1 MPLTVRGLAEGPAL
15 GDLIDRVR
23 SRRHFLAGAFA
34 LLAVTFIV
42 VAMLA
47 PMVGLLLLAALLM
60 VGLAAFAY
68 SRDEVHG
75 HGRLVHGRGH
85 RR

>member
-1 MPLTVRGLAEGPAL
+1 MPSTVRGLVQGPAL
-15 GDLIDRVR
+15 GDLFDRVR
-23 SRRHFLAGAFA
+23 SWRHFLVGAFA

-42 VAMLA
+42 VATLA
-47 PMVGLLLLAALLM
+47 PLIGLLLLSALLM
-60 VGLAAFAY
+60 VGLATLAY
-68 SRDEVHG
+68 SRGEVHG